1 MTYSSAEATD
11 WLSKFFSARG
21 VVPGT
26 SLPYS
31 SRRPARLLVPS
42 QAASPPGAVLNKQR
56 NASPSQN
63 NSLGRPSAA
72 EVFFD

>member
-1 MTYSSAEATD
+1 MTYDSFKAVS
-11 WLSKFFSARG
+11 WLSEFLLGAG

-26 SLPYS
+26 SLPS
-31 SRRPARLLVPS
+31 SCRPARLLVPS

>member
-31 SRRPARLLVPS
+31 SCRPVRPGVPS
-42 QAASPPGAVLNKQR
+42 QANGPPGAVLNKQR

>member
-1 MTYSSAEATD
+1 MTYNTPEAVS

-31 SRRPARLLVPS
+31 SCRPVRPGVPS
-42 QAASPPGAVLNKQR
+42 QANGPPGPLLNKQE
-56 NASPSQN
+56 NASPNQ
-63 NSLGRPSAA
+63 NSLGSPSAA

>member
-1 MTYSSAEATD
+1 MTYDSFEAVS
-11 WLSKFFSARG
+11 WLSEFLLGAGR
-21 VVPGT
+21 VPGT

-31 SRRPARLLVPS
+31 SCRPVRPGVPL
-42 QAASPPGAVLNKQR
+42 QEASPPGAVLNKQR

-63 NSLGRPSAA
+63 SLGSPSAA

>member
-1 MTYSSAEATD
+1 MTYDSFKAVS
-11 WLSKFFSARG
+11 WLSEFLLGAG